1 MTLADIVK
9 RHDPRTALLVLS
21 QGRAHQQ
28 RMLPSLDA
36 DFLGGCDTYI
46 HVHRQTYARARA
58 YTHVHTHIH
67 IQENEHVRT
76 HTRTCAHAYTYV
88 RERGEMADVLYRCR
102 CACF

>member
-46 HVHRQTYARARA
+46 HIHRQTPRA
-58 YTHVHTHIH
+58 HTHTH
-67 IQENEHVRT
+67 RERERERERKEHVCT
-76 HTRTCAHAYTYV
+76 HTRTCAHT
-88 RERGEMADVLYRCR
+88 CT
-102 CACF
+102 